1 MNSPNEQPDYF
12 SNHHLKLRF
21 PWRLYHGPIIESLQR
36 AVDGASG
43 PNVLNLGSGPFL
55 ELPLI
60 KNRERLSLTACDIDA
75 RAMDEARRL
84 FGSELRSCD
93 VLTPGAPLPYPD
105 ESFDLVTSMDVVEH
119 IVDPVPWLAEAL
131 RVLKPDGQ
139 LFLTTPNY
147 ASASMNILE
156 ATALELIARAQG
168 FSRRDIHPTK
178 MTPARLEKFLLDAG
192 GTELEISTVA
202 FGWVLTAF
210 AKKRRSPCVQ
220 HIV

>member
-21 PWRLYHGPIIESLQR
+21 PWRLYHGPIIDSLQG
-36 AVDGASG
+36 AVDEASG
-43 PNVLNLGSGPFL
+43 PDLLNLGSGPFL

-60 KNRERLSLTACDIDA
+60 KNRERLNLTACDIDA
-75 RAMDEARRL
+75 RAMEEARRL
-84 FGSELRSCD
+84 FGDELKSCD
-93 VLTPGAPLPYPD
+93 VITPEAPLPYPD
-105 ESFDLVTSMDVVEH
+105 GTFDLVTSMDVVEH

-131 RVLKPDGQ
+131 RVLKPAGR

-147 ASASMNILE
+147 ASTSLNILE
-156 ATALELIARAQG
+156 ATALELVARLQG

-178 MTPARLEKFLLDAG
+178 MTPTRLEKLLLDAG

-202 FGWVLTAF
+202 LGWVLTAF
-210 AKKRRSPCVQ
+210 ARKRRTT
-220 HIV
+220 